1 MTLALLGLL
10 DFSNDVLDL
19 FINRPIAI
27 DIDVDAGYTLPS
39 MDGDDL
45 VGVDPNRDAVGQGE
59 LDHWHWHWL
68 LGFHWLADN
77 GSSILPV
84 LPAVPASPRT
94 ISKWALLT

>member
-1 MTLALLGLL
+1 MLELRVGQEVWMIRCQPTSETPGANANANANG
-10 DFSNDVLDL
+10 FSNDVLDL

-59 LDHWHWHWL
+59 LVEH
-68 LGFHWLADN
+68 AKE
-77 GSSILPV
+77 
-84 LPAVPASPRT
+84 R
-94 ISKWALLT
+94 